1 MIRIFIGYD
10 PREEI
15 ALHVLAGSILRRSS
29 QPVAIAPIALSTLKP
44 VFDRP
49 RDPKQSTDFS
59 FSRFLTP
66 YLAGFTGWAIYMDC
80 DMVMLDDVANLW
92 RLRDESCAL
101 MCVQH
106 HHVPKEGTKFLREA
120 QIPYARK
127 NWSSVMLMNCG
138 ACSALTP
145 EYVATASG
153 LELHQFKWL
162 EDRQIGALPARWN
175 HLVDYDPPRA
185 LEDISLLHF
194 TNGGP
199 YFKDFAACGY
209 AELWREEWRRGNFC
223 ADQAG
228 RPAPKTE
235 HTHGPA
241 EASLLESVVTDR

>member
-1 MIRIFIGYD
+1 MIRVFIGYD
-10 PREEI
+10 PREEV
-15 ALHVLAGSILRRSS
+15 ALHVLAGSIMRRSS
-29 QPVAIAPIALSTLKP
+29 QPVAIAPIALSTLKQ
-44 VFDRP
+44 VFERP

-92 RLRDESCAL
+92 RLRDETYAL

-106 HHVPKEGTKFLREA
+106 HHVPKEGAKFLRQA

-127 NWSSVMLMNCG
+127 NWSSVMLMNCR

-153 LELHQFKWL
+153 LDLHQFKWL
-162 EDRQIGALPARWN
+162 DDREIGPLPGGWN
-175 HLVDYDPPRA
+175 HLVDYDPPRPI
-185 LEDISLLHF
+185 EEISLLHF

-199 YFKDFAACGY
+199 YFKNFATCGY
-209 AELWREEWRRGNFC
+209 ADVWREEWRRTNFC
-223 ADQAG
+223 ADQNSRQAT
-228 RPAPKTE
+228 RVEPARDTVESP
-235 HTHGPA
+235 
-241 EASLLESVVTDR
+241 LLETVVACR